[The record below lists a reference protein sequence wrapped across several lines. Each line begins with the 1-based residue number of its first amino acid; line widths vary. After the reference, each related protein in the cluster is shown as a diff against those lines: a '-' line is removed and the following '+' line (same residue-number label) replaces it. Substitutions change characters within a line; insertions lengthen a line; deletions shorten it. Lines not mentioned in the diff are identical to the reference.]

1 MFLWAIRSHEPWTIA
16 SIVTSTIL
24 FMALV
29 AVLIFVVRRRNR

>member
-16 SIVTSTIL
+16 SILTTTIV

-29 AVLIFVVRRRNR
+29 GVLIFVVRRRNR